1 MSNTAGT
8 HKTASRDAQDYLL
21 GRTLR
26 DGEYRVQR
34 VLGHGGMGKVYLAI
48 HTSLQVPFALKQA
61 RADQPLPESVI
72 AELDYVLQG
81 GDLAQ
86 RAGSVQGGQGQEAG
100 FPATGGTH
108 TDRFLREA
116 LLLTRLQ
123 HPAIPTLYD
132 YFFED
137 GFWYLVMDYIPGSTL
152 SHYLR
157 QHVPLAPLE
166 ALNYAIQICDV
177 LDYLH
182 RQTPSIIFRDL
193 KPSNLILTPE
203 GALMLVDFGIARYF
217 KTGRVNDTMD
227 FGSPGYAS
235 PEQYQGEGQ
244 TDGRSDLFS
253 LGIILQEMISGKR
266 PSLSGNTLTPL
277 PYETHLPISSPMRGL
292 IALVTRMEP
301 EQRFQSAQA
310 LYLALERVY
319 AIEEQLAYQRHIDKT
334 ERSQATEQPAVGT
347 QMFEEETILDEQS
360 ESTASSDFDMT
371 DLVEPVLVGPV
382 PIKPAKASRPQAQ
395 SMADDFAVARI
406 TQPVMPAL
414 SFNLELRH
422 QTRMALQQAR
432 RERLKEENLEIQLAS
447 VDESLKRRSLVLHS
461 QSSQALKKASTGATE
476 KSQAAPEAR
485 PRVHRLLKIC
495 FLLALLL
502 CLLLTSLVTYMRF
515 ARPALAPVRS
525 GKHTA
530 IATSP
535 TSVARCSARCPTNVA
550 TWQGTWQ
557 ILPSPPSAEAD
568 NAAIYAQSQGRAYVY
583 MSGGYRGAQSSSH
596 YDRGFY
602 RYDIMTAHWESVSGA
617 QFPGMLNNA
626 VAQDERGQLF
636 FTAGYSTDSYKVTP
650 LLYMYQPSSGRLR
663 TITAPASI
671 TFGFAAAMLADQQ
684 GHLYLTQGY
693 QKAGDPSVRAGRGWY
708 RYDIAS
714 GEWHRLAPL
723 PVGLGYVQLANDTRG
738 GILVLGGATDAG
750 QSQQSRQIYRY
761 EIGDNRWQE
770 EALTLPYP
778 ISGATSCIADPG
790 RIVVI
795 GGYDAAHQRGL
806 RRTWLVDVE
815 TGRWMELAPLPSGGS
830 VLGSAACDGHGHVYL
845 VQGASDPSHPTA
857 NFWLLSIQRKEG

>member
-1 MSNTAGT
+1 M
-8 HKTASRDAQDYLL
+8 
-21 GRTLR
+21 LR
-26 DGEYRVQR
+26 DGEYCVQR
-34 VLGHGGMGKVYLAI
+34 VLGHGGMGKVYLTT
-48 HTSLQVPFALKQA
+48 HTALQIPFALKQA

-72 AELDYVLQG
+72 TELDYVLQG

-86 RAGSVQGGQGQEAG
+86 RTCSDQGQEAG

-137 GFWYLVMDYIPGSTL
+137 GFWYLVMDYIPGPTL

-157 QHVPLAPLE
+157 QHAPLAPLE

-182 RQTPSIIFRDL
+182 QQAPSIIFRDL

-217 KTGRVNDTMD
+217 KTGQINDTMD
-227 FGSPGYAS
+227 LGSPGYAS

-253 LGIILQEMISGKR
+253 LGIILQEMLTGKR
-266 PSLSGNTLTPL
+266 PSMSGSTLTPL
-277 PYETHLPISSPMRGL
+277 PHEAHQPLSSPMRGL
-292 IALVTRMEP
+292 IALATRLEP
-301 EQRFQSAQA
+301 EQRFQSAHA

-319 AIEEQLAYQRHIDKT
+319 AIEEKLAYQHQIDKT
-334 ERSQATEQPAVGT
+334 ERTQAMTQPTLAP
-347 QMFEEETILDEQS
+347 QMPEEETTIDEQS
-360 ESTASSDFDMT
+360 ESTAPSDLDIM
-371 DLVEPVLVGPV
+371 DLVEQVPMGPI
-382 PIKPAKASRPQAQ
+382 PIKTAKPTGLQAYPM
-395 SMADDFAVARI
+395 SDDLKAARN
-406 TQPVMPAL
+406 TLPVIPTP

-447 VDESLKRRSLVLHS
+447 VDESLKRRSLVLHT
-461 QSSQALKKASTGATE
+461 QSSQALKKTPTSTTE
-476 KSQAAPEAR
+476 RSQAAPQAR
-485 PRVHRLLKIC
+485 PRVHRLLKVC

-525 GKHTA
+525 GRHVS
-530 IATSP
+530 TSP
-535 TSVARCSARCPTNVA
+535 TSVA
-550 TWQGTWQ
+550 TWEGTWQ

-568 NAAIYAQSQGRAYVY
+568 NSAIYVQSQGRAYVY
-583 MSGGYRGAQSSSH
+583 MSGGYRGAQSSPH
-596 YDRGFY
+596 YDRGLY
-602 RYDIMTAHWESVSGA
+602 RYDIMTAHWEAASGTH
-617 QFPGMLNNA
+617 FPGMLNNA
-626 VAQDERGQLF
+626 VAQDEHGQLF
-636 FTAGYSTDSYKVTP
+636 FTAGYSTDSYKVAP
-650 LLYMYQPSSGRLR
+650 LLYMYQPADGSLR
-663 TITAPASI
+663 TIRAPASI

-693 QKAGDPSVRAGRGWY
+693 QKAGDPAAQAGRGWY

-714 GEWHRLAPL
+714 GKWHRLAPL
-723 PVGLGYVQLANDTRG
+723 PVGLGYVLLANNAHGD
-738 GILVLGGATDAG
+738 ILMLGGATDAG
-750 QSQQSRQIYRY
+750 QAQQSKQIYRY
-761 EIGDNRWQE
+761 DIGHNRWQE

-778 ISGATSCIADPG
+778 FSGATSCRADPG
-790 RIVVI
+790 HIVVI
-795 GGYDAAHQRGL
+795 GGYDAAHKQGL
-806 RRTWLVDVE
+806 RETWLVDMQ
-815 TGRWMELAPLPSGGS
+815 TGRWIALAPLPRGGS

-845 VQGASDPSHPTA
+845 VRGASDPSHPTA
-857 NFWLLSIQRKEG
+857 DYWLLSIQRKEGAP